1 MTRPTRETTAGRVY
15 LDLRKR
21 ARAEGRGTDELLV
34 LYVLERFLYRLSI
47 SVHRDRL
54 VLKGG
59 MLLAVF
65 EERRPTR
72 DVDLLGLAIANDVDS
87 VAALVTEITA
97 IEVDDGVVFRPE
109 QVTTQTIREQDVYAA
124 VRITMPATVSTAE
137 VALKVDVNVGDPVTP
152 APVEVTYPALLDE
165 PFTMIGYPLETVL
178 AEKLVTMIAR
188 GDTTTRDRDFA
199 DVWLLT
205 GHHQIHRHRLREA
218 ITATAD
224 HRDVTLTPLG
234 EVLSRLALDRQ
245 DNWRRYTARTGL
257 DGQVPA
263 RLAEVIADVTAFV
276 DPVLD
281 TSLESDTS
289 WNPVTRR
296 WSS

>member
-72 DVDLLGLAIANDVDS
+72 DVDLLGMAIANDVES

-109 QVTTQTIREQDVYAA
+109 QLTTQTIREQDVYAA
-124 VRITMPATVSTAE
+124 VRVTMPATVATAE

-205 GHHQIHRHRLREA
+205 GHHRIGRQQVARGDHRHRRPPR
-218 ITATAD
+218 
-224 HRDVTLTPLG
+224 RDPG
-234 EVLSRLALDRQ
+234 
-245 DNWRRYTARTGL
+245 
-257 DGQVPA
+257 PA
-263 RLAEVIADVTAFV
+263 RGRPVAVGHGPPGQLAPLHRPDR
-276 DPVLD
+276 P
-281 TSLESDTS
+281 
-289 WNPVTRR
+289 RR
-296 WSS
+296 PGARPTGRGDR

>member
-1 MTRPTRETTAGRVY
+1 MSRPTRETTAGRVY

-21 ARAEGRGTDELLV
+21 ARVEGRGTDELLV
-34 LYVLERFLYRLSI
+34 LHVLERFLYRLSI
-47 SVHRDRL
+47 SAHRDRL

-72 DVDLLGLAIANDVDS
+72 DVDLLGMAIANDAES
-87 VAALVTEITA
+87 VAALVIEITA
-97 IEVDDGVVFRPE
+97 IEVDDGVLFRPD
-109 QVTTQTIREQDVYAA
+109 QLTTQTIREQDVYAA
-124 VRITMPATVSTAE
+124 VRVTMLTTVATAE

-205 GHHQIHRHRLREA
+205 GHHKVGLGELREA

-224 HRDVTLTPLG
+224 HRDVTLAALG
-234 EVLSRLALDRQ
+234 DVLSRLATDRQ
-245 DNWRRYTARTGL
+245 HNWRRYTARTGL
-257 DGQVPA
+257 DGDVPPHWL
-263 RLAEVIADVTAFV
+263 R
-276 DPVLD
+276 
-281 TSLESDTS
+281 
-289 WNPVTRR
+289 
-296 WSS
+296 

>member
-1 MTRPTRETTAGRVY
+1 MSRPTRETTAGRVY
-15 LDLRKR
+15 LELRKR

-47 SVHRDRL
+47 SAHRDRL

-72 DVDLLGLAIANDVDS
+72 DVDLLGMAIANEAGS

-97 IEVDDGVVFRPE
+97 IEVDDGVAFRAD
-109 QVTTQTIREQDVYAA
+109 QLTTQTIREQDVYAA
-124 VRITMPATVSTAE
+124 VRVAMPATVASAE

-152 APVEVTYPALLDE
+152 APVEVAYPALLAE

-178 AEKLVTMIAR
+178 AEKLVTMMAR

-205 GHHQIHRHRLREA
+205 GHHRIGREQLREA
-218 ITATAD
+218 ITATAH
-224 HRDVTLTPLG
+224 HRDVALAPLG
-234 EVLSRLALDRQ
+234 DVLSRLATDRQ
-245 DNWRRYTARTGL
+245 DNWRRYTTRTGL
-257 DGQVPA
+257 DGGVPA
-263 RLAEVIADVTAFV
+263 TLAEVIADIAAFV

-281 TSLESDTS
+281 ATPGSDAS
-289 WNPVTRR
+289 WDPTTRR
-296 WSS
+296 WST